1 MAQEVVDLKLLT
13 KIGVATTSLM
23 LCGCAESVLNPNN
36 WMPGMKD
43 LDTFAMR
50 KHMKKERIH
59 VNPVLIPITPTLIA
73 DQNVNTYFYRVAPAD
88 VLHVNVWQHPEFEME
103 SQMGTAMGA
112 GTQGA
117 AGLSGYLV
125 DPRGRIYFPLIGY
138 VHVADKTLDEVR
150 IEVSHR
156 LAKYIPNP
164 QVNVRVADFRGRKVY
179 VLGEVMKKGF
189 LPITDQQLTIA
200 DALALSG
207 WLDSK
212 YANPNHIY
220 VIRGDYAQPQI
231 FWLNGRT
238 PDRLLLAEHF
248 SLQPNDVLF
257 VSAAPVA
264 QMNRLLDQLLPIV
277 QTVWFTQSVIKQS
290 KNNI

>member
-13 KIGVATTSLM
+13 KVGVATTSLM
-23 LCGCAESVLNPNN
+23 LCGCAESPLNPEN

-43 LDTFAMR
+43 LNTLSMR
-50 KHMKKERIH
+50 KHVKKERIQ
-59 VNPVLIPITPTLIA
+59 VKPTLIPITPTLIA
-73 DQNVNTYFYRVAPAD
+73 DQSVNTYFYRVAPAD

-103 SQMGTAMGA
+103 SQAGMAMGA
-112 GTQGA
+112 GAQGA
-117 AGLSGYLV
+117 AGMSGYLV

-138 VHVADKTLDEVR
+138 VHVADRTLDEIRV
-150 IEVSHR
+150 EVSQR
-156 LAKYIPNP
+156 LKKYIPNP

-179 VLGEVMKKGF
+179 VLGEVVKKGF

-200 DALALSG
+200 DALAQSG

-220 VIRGDYAQPQI
+220 VIRGDYTQPQI

-238 PDRLLLAEHF
+238 PDKLLLAEHF
-248 SLQPNDVLF
+248 SLQPQDVLF
-257 VSAAPVA
+257 VSAAPIA
-264 QMNRLLDQLLPIV
+264 QMNRVLDQLLPIV